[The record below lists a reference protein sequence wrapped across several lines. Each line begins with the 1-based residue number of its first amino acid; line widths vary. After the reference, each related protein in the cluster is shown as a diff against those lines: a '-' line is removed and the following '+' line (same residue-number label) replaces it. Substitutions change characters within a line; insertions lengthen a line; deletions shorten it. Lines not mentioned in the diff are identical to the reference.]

1 MDYICVK
8 TKTIEGIDG
17 QFKLRKGNHAQRIGD
32 YLWKDGKRICVWR
45 SQTAKD
51 LFFLNDDGKGLEKS
65 EKLNEIRERI
75 GELLEA
81 SRILHDQLDVEGM
94 DEEEIAKAHEELQDP
109 NRDKLNALAELPC
122 FATLDAPYQ
131 ATLEQ
136 LEEAYALLA

>member
-17 QFKLRKGNHAQRIGD
+17 QFKLKKGNHVQRIGD
-32 YLWKDGKRICVWR
+32 YLFKDGKRICVWR
-45 SQTAKD
+45 SQTAKE

-65 EKLNEIRERI
+65 EKLQAIKDKI
-75 GELLEA
+75 GEVLTEQERLYQ
-81 SRILHDQLDVEGM
+81 SVKVDNL
-94 DEEEIAKAHEELQDP
+94 DEEAIKDIYEHMDDP
-109 NRDKLNALAELPC
+109 FREKLNALAELPC
-122 FATLDAPYQ
+122 FATFDAPYQ